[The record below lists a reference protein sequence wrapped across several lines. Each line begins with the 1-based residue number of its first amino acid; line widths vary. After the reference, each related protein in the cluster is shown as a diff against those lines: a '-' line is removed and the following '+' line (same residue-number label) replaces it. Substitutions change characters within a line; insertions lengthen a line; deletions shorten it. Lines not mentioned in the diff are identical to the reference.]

1 MRIVRKVPEA
11 IENFVPRVKSL
22 LTERNHGVLLTAVT
36 LIISLCEASPPDA
49 GVIDLFRKLV
59 PALVRILKNLVMSGY
74 APEHDVQGITDP
86 FLQVKVLQLLRL
98 LGRGNTEASDA
109 MNEILAQVIFFL
121 PFFCYLLLI
130 YLFIY
135 LLFLFSVVCMY
146 ETHCWQPHGFNCP
159 LPLPLQ
165 DLVAAEGVTF

>member
-1 MRIVRKVPEA
+1 MAAGRIVRKVPEA

-36 LIISLCEASPPDA
+36 LIVSLCEAAPPDA
-49 GVIDLFRKLV
+49 GVVDLFRKLV

-121 PFFCYLLLI
+121 SFLFFFFSYLLSS
-130 YLFIY
+130 YLY
-135 LLFLFSVVCMY
+135 LFLFYVIIIK
-146 ETHCWQPHGFNCP
+146 
-159 LPLPLQ
+159 
-165 DLVAAEGVTF
+165 